1 VFDSLWALIY
11 TSAKYH
17 ALSME
22 ITPTWDL
29 VIASA
34 LILAFSYNFLL
45 GKRGTIK
52 LILSIYIAVLTAD
65 GVADIIKTV
74 IYDNST
80 GFQGLIGSKEILVFM
95 ILRLI
100 IFLVAILV
108 FVIKGGFHVHLD
120 LHDHWF
126 GRSIILTIFSMLSAA
141 LFVSTVLVYLSGN
154 SFVEGMIAA
163 QQINFYQESVLARGL
178 IDYYQ
183 MWFSFPAIGF
193 LITSFFFDPLE
204 VRE

>member
-1 VFDSLWALIY
+1 
-11 TSAKYH
+11 
-17 ALSME
+17 ME

-45 GKRGTIK
+45 GKKGTIK

-65 GVADIIKTV
+65 GIADILKSL
-74 IYDNST
+74 IYDHST
-80 GFQGLIGSKEILVFM
+80 GFQSLIGAKEMLVFM
-95 ILRLI
+95 ILRLV
-100 IFLVAILV
+100 IFLASILV

-120 LHDHWF
+120 THDHWL
-126 GRSIILTIFSMLSAA
+126 GRSVILAVFSLLSSA

-154 SFVEGMIAA
+154 SFVEGMMAA
-163 QQINFYQESVLARGL
+163 QQVNFYQESALARIL

-183 MWFSFPAIGF
+183 TWFSFPAIGF
-193 LITSFFFDPLE
+193 LVTSFFFDPLNNTE
-204 VRE
+204 D

>member
-1 VFDSLWALIY
+1 
-11 TSAKYH
+11 
-17 ALSME
+17 ME

-34 LILAFSYNFLL
+34 LILTFSYNFLL
-45 GKRGTIK
+45 GKKGTIK

-65 GVADIIKTV
+65 GIADILKKIL
-74 IYDNST
+74 YDHST
-80 GFQGLIGSKEILVFM
+80 GFQALIGSKDVLVFM
-95 ILRLI
+95 ILRLV
-100 IFLVAILV
+100 IFLASILV

-126 GRSIILTIFSMLSAA
+126 GRSIILSIFSILSSA
-141 LFVSTVLVYLSGN
+141 LFVSTVLVYLSGS

-163 QQINFYQESVLARGL
+163 QEINFYQESVLARIL

-193 LITSFFFDPLE
+193 LITSFFFDPLDTSE
-204 VRE
+204 

>member
-1 VFDSLWALIY
+1 
-11 TSAKYH
+11 
-17 ALSME
+17 ME

-34 LILAFSYNFLL
+34 LLLAFSYNFLL
-45 GKRGTIK
+45 GKKGTIK

-65 GVADIIKTV
+65 GIANIMRMV
-74 IYDNST
+74 IYEHST
-80 GFQGLIGSKEILVFM
+80 GLQSLIGSKEVLIFM
-95 ILRLI
+95 VLRLI
-100 IFLVAILV
+100 IFMASILV

-120 LHDHWF
+120 QHDHWL
-126 GRSIILTIFSMLSAA
+126 GRSIILMVFSILSSA

-154 SFVEGMIAA
+154 SFVEGMIAV
-163 QQINFYQESVLARGL
+163 QQINFYQESVMARIL

-193 LITSFFFDPLE
+193 LITSFFFDPLDTAE
-204 VRE
+204 